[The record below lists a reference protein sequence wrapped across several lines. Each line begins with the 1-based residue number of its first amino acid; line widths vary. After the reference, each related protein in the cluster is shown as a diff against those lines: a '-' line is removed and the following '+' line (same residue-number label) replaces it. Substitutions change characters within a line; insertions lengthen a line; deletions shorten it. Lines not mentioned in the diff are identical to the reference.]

1 MKALYVLGAQP
12 YRWIYQ
18 EPERARI
25 AQLVDVYAPAQTAE
39 SVEADPSVLNEAEI
53 ILSGWGCPT
62 FTPRLLDAA
71 PHLRAIFYGAG
82 TIKNVVTDEFW
93 ARGIQITSAYAGNAI
108 SVAEYTLSQILFALR
123 SGWQQAL
130 AVRAAHAFARVP
142 LAGTYNST
150 VGLISLGMVG
160 RRVAELLRPFDM
172 HVIAYD
178 PYVSAERAAALGVE
192 LVSLDELF
200 RRADVASLHTP
211 WLKQTEGLITG
222 KLLAQLKP
230 YATFINTARGAVV
243 CEDEMIEVLR
253 RRPDLTAVLDV
264 TYPEPPAADS
274 PLYTLPNVI
283 LTPHIAGNQGD
294 ECRRMG
300 QIMIAELERFIAGQP
315 LQYGITREQAAILA

>member
-1 MKALYVLGAQP
+1 MKAIYVLGAQP

-25 AQLVDVYAPAQTAE
+25 AQLVDVYAPPQTAE
-39 SVEADPSVLNEAEI
+39 SVQADPSVLAEADVV
-53 ILSGWGCPT
+53 LSGWGCPT
-62 FTPRLLDAA
+62 FTPQLLDAA
-71 PHLRAIFYGAG
+71 PRLRALFYGAG
-82 TIKNVVTDEFW
+82 SVKSVVTDEFW

-108 SVAEYTLSQILFALR
+108 PVAEYTLSQILFALR
-123 SGWQQAL
+123 SGWQQVL
-130 AVRAAHAFARVP
+130 AVREAHTFVRVP

-150 VGLISLGMVG
+150 IGLISLGMVG
-160 RRVAELLRPFDM
+160 RRVAELLRHFDV

-178 PYVSAERAAALGVE
+178 PFVSAERAAALGVE
-192 LVSLDELF
+192 MVELDELF
-200 RRADVASLHTP
+200 RRADVVSLHTP
-211 WLKQTEGLITG
+211 WLPETERLITG

-243 CEDEMIEVLR
+243 CEGEMIEVLR

-283 LTPHIAGNQGD
+283 LTPHIGGNQGD

-300 QIMIAELERFIAGQP
+300 QVMVAELERFIAGQP
-315 LQYGITREQAAILA
+315 LQYGLTREQAAILA